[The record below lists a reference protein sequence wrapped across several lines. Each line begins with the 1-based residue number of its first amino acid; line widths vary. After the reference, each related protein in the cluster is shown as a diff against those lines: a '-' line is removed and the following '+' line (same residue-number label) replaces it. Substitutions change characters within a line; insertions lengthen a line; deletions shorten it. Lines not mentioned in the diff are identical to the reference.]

1 MTFPPETDGH
11 ALPPEAATEELRI
24 AVATGL
30 TRADAR
36 ARLAT
41 HGPNHLA
48 EKPARPVWRKFLDQF
63 RSLLVLILLG
73 AAILVGTLGV
83 YAWAMQAGDAVG
95 NDARA
100 MTLAFTTFVLF
111 QFFNI
116 FNARAEHGSAFNAQ
130 LFSNGKL
137 WLALFAVVTLQAVAV
152 HWGPAQAIFD
162 TVDLTSTEWAIAVA
176 VASSTLFLEEAR
188 KLLLQLFNRPT
199 NG

>member
-1 MTFPPETDGH
+1 VNIIMDGPPAMTLGVE
-11 ALPPEAATEELRI
+11 
-24 AVATGL
+24 
-30 TRADAR
+30 
-36 ARLAT
+36 
-41 HGPNHLA
+41 
-48 EKPARPVWRKFLDQF
+48 PARPGIMGERPRDKQ
-63 RSLLVLILLG
+63 
-73 AAILVGTLGV
+73 AAILSVSRMWRIGLYGATMAVGTLGV

-137 WLALFAVVTLQAVAV
+137 WLALLAVVSLQVVAV
-152 HWGPAQAIFD
+152 HWAPAQAIFD
-162 TVDLTSTEWAIAVA
+162 TVDLTMTEWMVATA

-188 KLLLQLFNRPT
+188 KLLLHLFNRPT

>member
-1 MTFPPETDGH
+1 
-11 ALPPEAATEELRI
+11 
-24 AVATGL
+24 
-30 TRADAR
+30 
-36 ARLAT
+36 
-41 HGPNHLA
+41 
-48 EKPARPVWRKFLDQF
+48 
-63 RSLLVLILLG
+63 
-73 AAILVGTLGV
+73 
-83 YAWAMQAGDAVG
+83 
-95 NDARA
+95 

-116 FNARAEHGSAFNAQ
+116 FNARAEHGSAFNA
-130 LFSNGKL
+130 SSSATASCG
-137 WLALFAVVTLQAVAV
+137 WRSFAVVTLQAVAV